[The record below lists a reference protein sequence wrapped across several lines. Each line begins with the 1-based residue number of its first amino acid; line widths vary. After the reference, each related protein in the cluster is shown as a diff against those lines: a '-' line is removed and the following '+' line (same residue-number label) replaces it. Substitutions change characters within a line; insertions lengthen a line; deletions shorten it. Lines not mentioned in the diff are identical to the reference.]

1 MKGSEEVAFEQVA
14 GEENSPLNEPV
25 EENSIGFDQKPPSVQ
40 RLSFQDQNEKEGE
53 VGATN
58 QQHGE
63 SSTAKNQGGN
73 PSKQK
78 EKVLAQK
85 TPAPKKEEEQENY
98 FNTEE
103 KDAPEQ
109 EIGNSGG
116 KDNAGAAEEF
126 ELPDEH
132 AQMAAESFLGI
143 ADNLIEVGGGF
154 FIKIRKHK
162 DFYEFEEIIQI
173 IDQQNEKNIN
183 RIKLDEQ
190 DKMLLRPLLVMV
202 LKRKAKRLTPQQQL
216 IGVAISI
223 IVKKAKIVMEVRA
236 ENEILVERMLE
247 IIKSQ
252 LSAEMNN
259 AKAAAEN
266 ASEKKEAAASKVDDN
281 SKTSGVVSDA
291 QVVEEIKA

>member
-1 MKGSEEVAFEQVA
+1 MEEGLNEKIEKELLKGNEEVAFEQVA

-25 EENSIGFDQKPPSVQ
+25 EENSIGFDQKQTNVQ
-40 RLSFQDQNEKEGE
+40 RLSFQNQNEQEKER
-53 VGATN
+53 
-58 QQHGE
+58 E
-63 SSTAKNQGGN
+63 SEASVSKPKENIGSTK
-73 PSKQK
+73 
-78 EKVLAQK
+78 
-85 TPAPKKEEEQENY
+85 APEMKKEEEQDDY
-98 FNTEE
+98 FKSEE

-109 EIGNSGG
+109 EIGSGG
-116 KDNAGAAEEF
+116 RKDNAGAAEEF

-173 IDQQNEKNIN
+173 IDQQNEKNVN

-202 LKRKAKRLTPQQQL
+202 LKRKAKRLTPEQQL

-259 AKAAAEN
+259 TKTTEEN
-266 ASEKKEAAASKVDDN
+266 AAEKKESPAAPQTEKN
-281 SKTSGVVSDA
+281 NTSGVVSDA

>member
-1 MKGSEEVAFEQVA
+1 MQEGLNEKIEKELLKGDEKLAFEQVA
-14 GEENSPLNEPV
+14 GEESSPLNEPV
-25 EENSIGFDQKPPSVQ
+25 EENSIGFDQKQANVQ
-40 RLSFQDQNEKEGE
+40 RVSFQNQNQNEQES
-53 VGATN
+53 
-58 QQHGE
+58 E
-63 SSTAKNQGGN
+63 SSV
-73 PSKQK
+73 PKQK
-78 EKVLAQK
+78 ENAVSAK
-85 TPAPKKEEEQENY
+85 APEVKKEEQQDDY
-98 FNTEE
+98 YQSEE

-109 EIGNSGG
+109 EIGSGG
-116 KDNAGAAEEF
+116 GKENSGAAEEF

-132 AQMAAESFLGI
+132 AKMAAESFLGI

-173 IDQQNEKNIN
+173 IDQQNEKNVN

-202 LKRKAKRLTPQQQL
+202 LKRKAKRLTPEQQL

-247 IIKSQ
+247 IIKTQ

-259 AKAAAEN
+259 ARAAEN
-266 ASEKKEAAASKVDDN
+266 SAEKKEAAAATKVDEY
-281 SKTSGVVSDA
+281 SKASDVVTDA
-291 QVVEEIKA
+291 QVIEEIKG